1 MRYFARSKFSSSLVH
16 KKNFYL
22 DVTSILQIGILI
34 LAKEVGYLLS
44 LIKRGEK
51 LQATIILDNFVNKS

>member
-1 MRYFARSKFSSSLVH
+1 MIYFARSKFSSSLVG
-16 KKNFYL
+16 KKNLYL

-44 LIKRGEK
+44 LNKRGEK
-51 LQATIILDNFVNKS
+51 LQATIILDDFVNKS